1 MEWAGPHIIFQ
12 ALRFV
17 LIIAGVAALSWVI
30 RRLFRAPIE
39 GPRFTVKDWG
49 ALGALVGVLFFL
61 IHNPWFES
69 FRHRHIAADGNYDV
83 QYNLAILLG
92 GLSWCRSFSW
102 SGLSSSTKR
111 TRRRPRRD
119 AGAIPHRAR
128 RYAEGPGLFVTPSG
142 PFRI

>member
-92 GLSWCRSFSW
+92 GLVVVPVILLVW
-102 SGLSSSTKR
+102 
-111 TRRRPRRD
+111 
-119 AGAIPHRAR
+119 AIIFYKKDKA
-128 RYAEGPGLFVTPSG
+128 TPKA
-142 PFRI
+142 